1 MGKFV
6 FKLQAVFNLKKQ
18 IENNLKNEL
27 GKAVQ
32 ELERQKK
39 KLKDIEFERAI
50 YYQEINVKSSSGIS
64 VGKLKEFSSYI
75 SHLNEKIDHQKNNI
89 KRAQKSVDKYREQL
103 IIAVQERKMM
113 EKLRE
118 KKYEEFMKEQQRE
131 EQKIIDEIASYNY
144 QITEEQSY

>member
-6 FKLQAVFNLKKQ
+6 FKLQAVLNLKKQ
-18 IENNLKNEL
+18 IESNLKNEL

-39 KLKDIEFERAI
+39 KLKDIELKRAA
-50 YYQEINVKSSSGIS
+50 YYQEINAKSSSGVS

-75 SHLNEKIDHQKNNI
+75 SLLNEKIEYQKNNV
-89 KRAQKSVDKYREQL
+89 KCAQKSVDKYREQL
-103 IIAVQERKMM
+103 IVAVQERKMM

-118 KKYEEFMKEQQRE
+118 KKFEEFMKEQQRD
-131 EQKIIDEIASYNY
+131 EQKIIDEIASFNY
-144 QITEEQSY
+144 QITEE

>member
-1 MGKFV
+1 VGKFV
-6 FKLQAVFNLKKQ
+6 FKLQAVLNLKKQ
-18 IENNLKNEL
+18 IEENLKNEL

-39 KLKDIEFERAI
+39 KLMDIELERAT
-50 YYQEINVKSSSGIS
+50 YYQEINDKSSSGIS

-75 SHLNEKIDHQKNNI
+75 SHLNEKIKQQKNNI
-89 KRAQKSVDKYREQL
+89 KRAQKTVDKYREQL

-118 KKYEEFMKEQQRE
+118 KKYAEFMKEQQRE
-131 EQKIIDEIASYNY
+131 EQKAIDEIASFNY
-144 QITEEQSY
+144 QITEA